1 MAAGNA
7 KFMVNQNGFSYI
19 LVLTVVMIMGIMLG
33 LVGQSWK
40 TIKQRELEE
49 EMIFRGDQVAELI
62 YQKLKCTSAYMGKEP
77 EPKYSWPLSNS
88 PNGTVLDDLVIG
100 KEEPCGGKSRKYRLR
115 PSAII
120 DPMTNKQWK
129 IESPVGITDKF
140 AGVSSESTEK
150 PFRQNFNAI
159 YDSQLL
165 DGKQKYNEWL
175 FTWELKKPAVIQTV
189 KPL

>member
-1 MAAGNA
+1 MAAGKTKIMA
-7 KFMVNQNGFSYI
+7 NQNGFSYI

-49 EMIFRGDQVAELI
+49 EMIFRGDQIAELI
-62 YQKLKCTSAYMGKEP
+62 YQKTLCTRVTDINQNLWMI
-77 EPKYSWPLSNS
+77 NS
-88 PNGTVLDDLVIG
+88 PNGTVLNDLVIG
-100 KEEPCGGKSRKYRLR
+100 KEERCFQAPNKKFRLR
-115 PSAII
+115 PSTII

-129 IESPVGITDKF
+129 LESPVGSADRF
-140 AGVSSESTEK
+140 AGVRSESGSAEK
-150 PFRQNFNAI
+150 PFRQDFKAM
-159 YDSQLL
+159 YDSELL
-165 DGKQKYNEWL
+165 NNKDKYSDWA